1 MRNLETSSKKLL
13 AVQTTIQLITM
24 HGFMTGVTSISLTM

>member
-13 AVQTTIQLITM
+13 AVQTTIQLIT
-24 HGFMTGVTSISLTM
+24 